1 MAEQNIYVKN
11 GYRNRRHYLE
21 TLAEDYGVDIETVLT
36 LASVT
41 GPAEDFDGLIITI
54 QDYADEVHHD

>member
-1 MAEQNIYVKN
+1 MEQKNIYQEN

-21 TLAEDYGVDIETVLT
+21 TLAEDYGIDVETVLT

-41 GPAEDFDGLIITI
+41 GPAEDFDGLIIVL
-54 QDYADEVHHD
+54 QDYADEVHCD